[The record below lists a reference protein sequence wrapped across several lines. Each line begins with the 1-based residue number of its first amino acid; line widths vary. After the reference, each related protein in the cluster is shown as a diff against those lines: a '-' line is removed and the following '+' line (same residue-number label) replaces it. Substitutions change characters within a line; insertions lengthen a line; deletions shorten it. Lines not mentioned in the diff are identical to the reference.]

1 MRYSINTCA
10 TIFLSYIILIKYQI
24 YKFLLCYSY
33 KSYLQ
38 GQGQDEDSEA
48 EKLSPLLDAATST
61 EALDNNSHGICD
73 IDIDDEMQNT
83 ENENDVDITCHSH

>member
-1 MRYSINTCA
+1 MRYSVNVCA
-10 TIFLSYIILIKYQI
+10 TIFLSYIVLIK
-24 YKFLLCYSY
+24 FLFCSY